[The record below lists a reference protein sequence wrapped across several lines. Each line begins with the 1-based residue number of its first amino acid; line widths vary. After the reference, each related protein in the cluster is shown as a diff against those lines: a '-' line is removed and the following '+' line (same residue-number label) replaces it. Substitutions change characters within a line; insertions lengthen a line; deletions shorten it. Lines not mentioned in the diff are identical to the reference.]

1 MHLLHHFAHILHAP
15 GTTSCFGQQ
24 ANKCTTFFFTLRR
37 FLMRENS
44 FHRIYQHF
52 ACIENPISYKNLVVV
67 GGPSK
72 MELFLSRANF
82 ITDNLIHLQ
91 EVEGEEESRKKS
103 ERRKMEEDFGSSKMG
118 RIRKYLWDLTEY
130 PETSKAAQVN
140 LTRPLSCS
148 DSCRVKCFRR
158 SYYCRLND

>member
-1 MHLLHHFAHILHAP
+1 MPQAPLHALV
-15 GTTSCFGQQ
+15 
-24 ANKCTTFFFTLRR
+24 NKLISAQHFSLLCAV

-52 ACIENPISYKNLVVV
+52 ACIENQISYKNLVVV

-148 DSCRVKCFRR
+148 DSCRVRCSRR

>member
-1 MHLLHHFAHILHAP
+1 MPQAPLHALV
-15 GTTSCFGQQ
+15 
-24 ANKCTTFFFTLRR
+24 NKLISAQHFSLLCAV

-52 ACIENPISYKNLVVV
+52 ACIENQISYRNLVVV

-148 DSCRVKCFRR
+148 DSCRVRCFRR
-158 SYYCRLND
+158 SC